1 MVATI
6 KIKQVDCISFSETKN
21 IIINEKISPTEM
33 EEIVK
38 KSISENNILD
48 KDELKKVLTSR
59 YTFNEY
65 YDIEEGE
72 YVFSLSQHYNEPV
85 VMITQKEK
93 HYSNADFGI
102 YSAEIYHSEY
112 HTMNIKVIENE
123 N

>member
-38 KSISENNILD
+38 KAISENNILD

-102 YSAEIYHSEY
+102 DCAEIYHSEY
-112 HTMNIKVIENE
+112 HTIDIKVIENE